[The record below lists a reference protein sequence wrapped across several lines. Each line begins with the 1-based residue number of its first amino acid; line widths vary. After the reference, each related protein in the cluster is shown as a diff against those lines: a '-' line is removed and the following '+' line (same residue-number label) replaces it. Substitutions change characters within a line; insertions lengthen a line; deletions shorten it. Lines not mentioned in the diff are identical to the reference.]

1 MVFIFLETYTPGKFQ
16 KIANF
21 EKIAKFWPFPDQKSQ
36 RNENCEKKNPF
47 QMEDIPEILLLTNF

>member
-1 MVFIFLETYTPGKFQ
+1 MVFIILETFTPEKFQ
-16 KIANF
+16 TIANF

-36 RNENCEKKNPF
+36 RNENGEKKNPF